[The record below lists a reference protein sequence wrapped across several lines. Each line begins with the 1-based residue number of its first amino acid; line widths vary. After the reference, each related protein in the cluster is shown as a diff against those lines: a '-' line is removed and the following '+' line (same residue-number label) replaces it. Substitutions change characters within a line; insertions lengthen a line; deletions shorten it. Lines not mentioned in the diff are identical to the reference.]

1 MVDEMEREKYFLSFI
16 FKMSS
21 EAPLKNRQLKSL
33 LSVCGC
39 MLGDGNHTIK
49 FWTFWIEILNLK
61 KSKHIYV
68 WEITATTTA
77 PLEKV

>member
-39 MLGDGNHTIK
+39 VLGDGDHTIK
-49 FWTFWIEILNLK
+49 F
-61 KSKHIYV
+61 
-68 WEITATTTA
+68 
-77 PLEKV
+77 